1 MMKQNQLP
9 LRNLLKNSLF
19 KLGIVCLW
27 SCMVIHQSYA
37 QHIEIIKFK
46 NLQQLVFNQ
55 SDTSYVVNFMSSWCK
70 PCIKELPE
78 FIKLAN
84 DTHNKKIKVLFVS
97 LDIKKNMDETIKPIA
112 TKFKINF
119 IYLLDESNPN
129 TWIDK
134 LDKNWSGEIP
144 STFIIKKGKIRN
156 KNIGG
161 ISYQQLIKILK

>member
-1 MMKQNQLP
+1 MMKLSQPL
-9 LRNLLKNSLF
+9 LRNLLKNRLF
-19 KLGIVCLW
+19 KFGILCLW
-27 SCMVIHQSYA
+27 SCMFIHQSYA
-37 QHIEIIKFK
+37 QNIEIVTFK

-84 DTHNKKIKVLFVS
+84 DTNHTKIKVLFVS
-97 LDIKKNMDETIKPIA
+97 LDIKKNMDESIKPIA
-112 TKFKINF
+112 TKFKINP

-134 LDKNWSGEIP
+134 LDNNWNGEIP

-156 KNIGG
+156 KTIGG
-161 ISYQQLIKILK
+161 ISYHQLIKILK

>member
-9 LRNLLKNSLF
+9 LRNLLKNSLL

-27 SCMVIHQSYA
+27 SCMAIQHSFA

-78 FIKLAN
+78 FNKLAN
-84 DTHNKKIKVLFVS
+84 DTQHKKIKVLFVS
-97 LDIKKNMDETIKPIA
+97 LDIKKSMDETIKPIA
-112 TKFKINF
+112 TKFKINQ
-119 IYLLDESNPN
+119 
-129 TWIDK
+129 T
-134 LDKNWSGEIP
+134 
-144 STFIIKKGKIRN
+144 
-156 KNIGG
+156 
-161 ISYQQLIKILK
+161 LIHG